1 MAYLFLMFQDQR
13 ILDTISNIS
22 TNGESGRLEI
32 LAGATQAELSFL
44 DGKLV
49 DARVGHLK
57 GFQAI
62 NAIASMRATRFSFDP
77 TFDPLN
83 SSSITSSE
91 RLVLQKFFGIQTA
104 VPKAYSEPVAE
115 EAISEDK
122 EEATLVTSNP
132 PEAEVRNPPAYA
144 PAPVYSYQR
153 TLIMAVLAITVL
165 AAVAVLAYLSRERSS
180 SSSAVATKIESAS
193 PTVSIPSTPA
203 PAASAPVEQKTE
215 PAQTAQDLSGRWNVV
230 NTVESTSY
238 QSFKNMKIGF
248 ALSIDQNGTQFTGK
262 GQKVSENGVSLPPS
276 SRTPIKVQGSI
287 NGDRV
292 EATFFEEGATRKSN
306 GRFVWRIDNAGRL
319 NGIFATTAARS
330 SGKSAA
336 RREL

>member
-1 MAYLFLMFQDQR
+1 MFQDQR
-13 ILDTISNIS
+13 ILDTISRIS

-77 TFDPLN
+77 TFDPLT
-83 SSSITSSE
+83 SSSITASE
-91 RLVLQKFFGIQTA
+91 RLVLQKFFGIQTVA
-104 VPKAYSEPVAE
+104 PKDYSEPIVE
-115 EAISEDK
+115 NAITEDK
-122 EEATLVTSNP
+122 EEVTLVADNP
-132 PEAEVRNPPAYA
+132 PEPELRNSPAFA
-144 PAPVYSYQR
+144 AAPVYSYKR
-153 TLIMAVLAITVL
+153 TWIMAVLAIMVL

-180 SSSAVATKIESAS
+180 SSPAVATKIESAS
-193 PTVSIPSTPA
+193 PTVSAPATPA
-203 PAASAPVEQKTE
+203 PSVSAPEQQKTE
-215 PAQTAQDLSGRWNVV
+215 AHTAQDLSGRWNVV

-292 EATFFEEGATRKSN
+292 EATFFEEGAARKSN